1 MVCYTSTGS
10 SQNQLGLL
18 SNSELDLEQLISI
31 YLSEDPKSSKQ
42 HVLDV
47 CSGVSVCCCS
57 TLSLDNY
64 ALAKTVLCNRTHEQ
78 PCNQCAQL
86 LKVADVVLKEGFIT
100 LGEAF
105 CLVSPNAKYD
115 TAQAKRKMLQ
125 LPLASIRIGL
135 PSSGRAYTLLVEH
148 QHSLDYEKLSLMINS
163 LLGCSKSPSVIIDKS
178 TVKKLLGIAQ
188 SDHERQ
194 CIRYAVF
201 KASGVTLTQARKK
214 FGFENMGKK
223 AQHVEVCINSN
234 RAIREAID
242 DLATTEDEA
251 LLASFGIFPDNNI
264 ITLDS
269 EDSDSLSLSTLS
281 ETEEGFEAVA
291 AAAEDALSLENF
303 KQIVCG
309 CQYNWFDIV
318 EAALKLVKQV

>member
-1 MVCYTSTGS
+1 M
-10 SQNQLGLL
+10 
-18 SNSELDLEQLISI
+18 
-31 YLSEDPKSSKQ
+31 
-42 HVLDV
+42 
-47 CSGVSVCCCS
+47 
-57 TLSLDNY
+57 
-64 ALAKTVLCNRTHEQ
+64 
-78 PCNQCAQL
+78 
-86 LKVADVVLKEGFIT
+86 
-100 LGEAF
+100 
-105 CLVSPNAKYD
+105 
-115 TAQAKRKMLQ
+115 
-125 LPLASIRIGL
+125 
-135 PSSGRAYTLLVEH
+135 
-148 QHSLDYEKLSLMINS
+148 
-163 LLGCSKSPSVIIDKS
+163 LGCSKSPNVIIDKS
-178 TVKKLLGIAQ
+178 TVKKLLEIAQ

-223 AQHVEVCINSN
+223 AQHVKVCINSN

-264 ITLDS
+264 MTSDS
-269 EDSDSLSLSTLS
+269 EDSDSLSLSALS

-318 EAALKLVKQV
+318 ESCPKISEASLAAKLETVVHENSLGLEDSKIQLLLQSKEAFHKAVVDAYENERIARAVNGEIVTDSESDINAEDLVGLHDIVNNKGKSIIQRLRTAIKLRAKRMKARVIAEERFLSRKVSKRISKVKKECPDIGKTIEDFVSAGSVGAELEF